1 MLFIVF
7 LEGKVLK
14 KNCPLENEN
23 YSLKLLI
30 MFVYYFQL
38 FLFLLSETKQTLL
51 DIFLTARV
59 KNLFTE
65 KKKKTKLYFKR

>member
-1 MLFIVF
+1 
-7 LEGKVLK
+7 
-14 KNCPLENEN
+14 
-23 YSLKLLI
+23 

-65 KKKKTKLYFKR
+65 KKKKKQNYILNDKLHIPLQRLRCNYS